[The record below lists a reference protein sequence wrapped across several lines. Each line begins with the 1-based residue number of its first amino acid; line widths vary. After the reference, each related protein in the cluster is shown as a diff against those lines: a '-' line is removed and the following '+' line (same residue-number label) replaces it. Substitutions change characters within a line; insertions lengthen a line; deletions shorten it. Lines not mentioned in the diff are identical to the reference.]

1 LKHTGVYVC
10 SYYWQVVRNKQLRSE
25 FEVKVGLAT
34 VALGLPVSV
43 TGQIVT
49 TADILSTT
57 VTVDNVEEWTL
68 SINSVRVEDSN
79 VPLLRAALDSW
90 LQVLYL
96 LSLPLSLGFLAP
108 GRLDLVP

>member
-1 LKHTGVYVC
+1 M
-10 SYYWQVVRNKQLRSE
+10 
-25 FEVKVGLAT
+25 
-34 VALGLPVSV
+34 SV

-49 TADILSTT
+49 TADILATT
-57 VTVDNVEEWTL
+57 FTVDNVEEWTL

-96 LSLPLSLGFLAP
+96 PSLSLSLSLGFLGP
-108 GRLDLVP
+108 VRQDIVIDVVP